1 MHTASE
7 KYKHKSIPITRCGRP
22 GCIAFY
28 TSDECH
34 FCDAA
39 KEILRTAISNKGL
52 AENVLHEIN
61 ASNPEALFRFDHY
74 RGLPAIRVCDKT
86 ITGIP
91 DEDAINKALDS
102 ISYKMCFEDVT

>member
-1 MHTASE
+1 MHTTSE

-39 KEILRTAISNKGL
+39 KEILRIAISNKGL

-91 DEDAINKALDS
+91 DEDAINHALDC